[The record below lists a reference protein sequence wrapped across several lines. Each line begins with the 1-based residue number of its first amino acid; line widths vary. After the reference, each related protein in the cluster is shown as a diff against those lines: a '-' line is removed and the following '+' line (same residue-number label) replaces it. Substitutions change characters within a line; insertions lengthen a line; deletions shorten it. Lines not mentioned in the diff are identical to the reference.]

1 MNDMAHFNLQTS
13 AILVVDDNQTNI
25 DLIEATLTS
34 VGFSNLTLI
43 TKPLILNDLIL
54 EQTFDLVLL
63 DINMPLF
70 DGFAV
75 LSLMQQKLTKSQRP
89 PVIMLTALADEASR
103 VKALEAGASDY
114 VTKPFNRIELL
125 KRISIHLENWHFKQ
139 ALKQENQTLE
149 QKVAERTRALEA
161 MKLDMIYRLGR
172 AAEYRDNETGNHVKR
187 VSLIAQA
194 VAEELGMDATFCSLI
209 RVASPMHDIGKIGVS
224 DTILLKPGKLTD
236 EEYVLMQNHVKIGA
250 EILAN
255 GDSPLLQMAYE
266 IALTH
271 HEKYNGK
278 GYPNGLIGQAIPL
291 SGRIVAIADV
301 FDALTSER
309 PYKNAWSTEE
319 ALALIQREKGQHFD
333 PQLVDVF
340 TAVLPKVITLC
351 SQFKD

>member
-1 MNDMAHFNLQTS
+1 MNDITQLDLNHS
-13 AILVVDDNQTNI
+13 AILVVDDNQINI
-25 DLIEATLTS
+25 DLIAAILESAGYHNVTL
-34 VGFSNLTLI
+34 V
-43 TKPLILNDLIL
+43 TKPVVLAQIFL
-54 EQTFDLVLL
+54 EKTFDLVFL
-63 DINMPLF
+63 DINMPLI

-75 LSLMQQKLTKSQRP
+75 LSLMQQKLAKAQRP
-89 PVIMLTALADEASR
+89 PVIMLTAQADNTSR

-114 VTKPFNRIELL
+114 ITKPFNRIELL
-125 KRISIHLENWHFKQ
+125 KRVNIHLENWHFKQ
-139 ALKQENQTLE
+139 ALKLENKTLE
-149 QKVAERTRALEA
+149 QKVKARTLKLEA

-194 VAEELGMDATFCSLI
+194 IAQELGMDETFCRLI
-209 RVASPMHDIGKIGVS
+209 SVASPMHDIGKIGVS

-250 EILAN
+250 EILSN
-255 GDSPLLQMAYE
+255 GDSSLLKMAHE

-278 GYPNGLIGQAIPL
+278 GYPNGLIGQTIPL

-309 PYKNAWSTEE
+309 PYKKPWPAAE

-340 TAVLPKVITLC
+340 TTVFPRILTLC